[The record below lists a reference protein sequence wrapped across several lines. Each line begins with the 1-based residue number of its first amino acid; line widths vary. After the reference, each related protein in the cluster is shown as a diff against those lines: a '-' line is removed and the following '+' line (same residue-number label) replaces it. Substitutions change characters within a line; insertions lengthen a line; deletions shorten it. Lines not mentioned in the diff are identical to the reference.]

1 MFFLVLPRFNIGVSY
16 VPNMLLYMTITFK
29 MHSKNNFKWCSFRDL
44 LDIYFND
51 LKYVLSLFFKSEL
64 YVQHWARTC
73 DPQDQKS
80 HVSLTQPASHSS
92 LSFPTPHISL
102 LLILLN
108 SYFSGNQI
116 RQTLLYKLQCRY
128 NNNDNITQSMRKV
141 RKKMWPQIHLLP
153 RLW

>member
-51 LKYVLSLFFKSEL
+51 LKYVLSLFFKSKL

-80 HVSLTQPASHSS
+80 HVSLTQPARHSS
-92 LSFPTPHISL
+92 LSPHPQKFIAYPFE
-102 LLILLN
+102 

-116 RQTLLYKLQCRY
+116 RRTLLYKLQCRY
-128 NNNDNITQSMRKV
+128 NNNDNITQSMCKV